1 MPFVDGLLTID
12 NYLCTDFKKRS
23 QAYMLLFTLY
33 FFIVVVAIQLAYYLI
48 VFAKFA
54 FAKAQKATPKKISV
68 SVIVCAKNEADNVAR
83 YIPLLAEQDYH
94 DYEIIL
100 IDDASSDTTLEIFE
114 EFEKQYSN
122 IRLVK
127 VRNNEAF
134 WGNKKYALTLG
145 IKSAKKDYLLF
156 IDADC
161 YPSSKDW
168 ITTMSSQF
176 TMQKTIVL
184 GYGAY
189 EKVAK
194 SFLNKIIRFETL
206 LTAVQYFSWA
216 KIGKPY
222 MGIGRNLAYK
232 KEEFYNVNGFISH
245 IQVRSGDDD
254 LFINQVA
261 TSKNTTIC
269 YTPESFTYS
278 QPKTTFKAWFN
289 QKRRHVS
296 TATLYKPFDKIQLAL
311 FYVSQLLFFI
321 LAILLLAFQYQWI
334 IVLSLVGFRYLVT
347 WIILGFS
354 AGKLKEK
361 DVMYW
366 FPIIEIVLIFTQLNI
381 FITNLFS
388 KPVHWK

>member
-1 MPFVDGLLTID
+1 
-12 NYLCTDFKKRS
+12 
-23 QAYMLLFTLY
+23 MLLITLY
-33 FFIVVVAIQLAYYLI
+33 FFIVVIAIQLTYYLV
-48 VFAKFA
+48 VFGKFA
-54 FAKAQKATPKKISV
+54 FAKAQKSNPKRISI
-68 SVIVCAKNEADNVAR
+68 SVIVCAKNEAENVIR
-83 YIPLLAEQDYH
+83 YVPLLAEQDYH

-100 IDDASSDTTLEIFE
+100 IDDASSDHTLDIFE

-127 VRNNEAF
+127 VKNNEAF

-145 IKSAKKDYLLF
+145 IKAAKKDYLLF

-161 YPSSKDW
+161 YPTSKNW

-189 EKVAK
+189 EKVAN

-232 KEEFYNVNGFISH
+232 KEEFFNVNGFISH

-269 YTPESFTYS
+269 FTPESFTYS
-278 QPKTTFKAWFN
+278 EPKKTFKAWFR
-289 QKRRHVS
+289 QKRRHLT
-296 TATLYKPFDKIQLAL
+296 TASLYKPFDKIQLAL
-311 FYVSQLLFFI
+311 FYISQLLFFI
-321 LAILLLAFQYQWI
+321 LASILLAFQYQWI
-334 IVLSLVGFRYLVT
+334 IVLSLVGFRYLFS
-347 WIILGFS
+347 WIILGLS

-381 FITNLFS
+381 FITNIFS